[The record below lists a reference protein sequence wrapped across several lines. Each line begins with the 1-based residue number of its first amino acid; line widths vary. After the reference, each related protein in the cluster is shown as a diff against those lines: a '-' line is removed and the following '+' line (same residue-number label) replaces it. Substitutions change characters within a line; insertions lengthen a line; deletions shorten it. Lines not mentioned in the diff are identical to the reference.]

1 MKFIET
7 LRALPLSR
15 QLLLG
20 AAVLGIVF
28 LMSFMVQGATKEP
41 MALLYSGLEPQHAGE
56 IIEEL
61 DQSGTPYEIQGGAI
75 FIPESKR
82 DQVRFA
88 LAKEGLPRQSVQG
101 YELLDEV
108 NGFSVTSEMYNAS
121 YWRAK
126 EGELT
131 RTILAIPG
139 ISSARVHIGASLRSG
154 FSRSQSAQT
163 ASVTIAT
170 THNLSKGQAEAIQYL
185 VALAVSGLKPEDVAV
200 IDPTKGILA
209 GPNSDKTADAGV
221 AAEDQATALE
231 QKITTLLEARV
242 GIGNAR
248 VTASLDVSRER
259 QRISTVAFDPQ
270 SKVVRTKTTSDSNE
284 SGSGSGSGALTVASN
299 LPEGEG
305 AGGTSSSNSAK
316 NSSESI
322 AYEINE
328 TRTEIEKL
336 PGQVERISIAVLLN
350 EQSLGIDPAAA
361 DAATV
366 REKIISDVQALVS
379 SGAGLNLE
387 RGDSISV
394 ELMPFQTIAA
404 EDMTA
409 APGMAEQLIQRYFWS
424 GLQALLLGVVVIVL
438 AFGVVRPMLSPKGK
452 GEADAA
458 AAGKG
463 AAPAGAVATGG
474 AAAGGAPDSDP
485 FNYLKDYAKE
495 RQDET
500 AALLQQWLNED
511 QKVAVNE

>member
-1 MKFIET
+1 MKFFDT
-7 LRALPLSR
+7 LKALPLSR
-15 QLLLG
+15 QLMLAG
-20 AAVLGIVF
+20 AVIGIV
-28 LMSFMVQGATKEP
+28 LAMSFMVQGATKEP
-41 MALLYSGLEPQHAGE
+41 MALLYSGLEPQYAGE

-61 DQSGTPYEIQGGAI
+61 EQSGTPYEIQGGAI
-75 FIPESKR
+75 FIPQGKR

-154 FSRSQSAQT
+154 FARSQPAQT

-170 THNLSKGQAEAIQYL
+170 AYNLSQDQAEAIQYL

-209 GPNSDKTADAGV
+209 GPKSDKMAEPSL
-221 AAEDQATALE
+221 AAADQASSLE
-231 QKITTLLEARV
+231 QKITGLLEARV
-242 GIGNAR
+242 GAGNAR
-248 VTASLDVSRER
+248 VSVSVDVSRER
-259 QRISTVAFDPQ
+259 QLVSTVAFDPQ
-270 SKVVRTKTTSDSNE
+270 SKVVRSRTTNDATE
-284 SGSGSGSGALTVASN
+284 SGSGGGGALTVASN
-299 LPEGEG
+299 LPQEEAGAA
-305 AGGTSSSNSAK
+305 AGGSTNSSK
-316 NSSESI
+316 NSSENI

-350 EQSLGIDPAAA
+350 EQSLGLDPAAA
-361 DAATV
+361 DAAAV
-366 REKIISDVQALVS
+366 RDTIIADLQALVT

-394 ELMPFQTIAA
+394 ELMPFQDVPVT
-404 EDMTA
+404 DMVA
-409 APGMAEQLIQRYFWS
+409 APGMFQQLLQRYLWS
-424 GLQALLLGVVVIVL
+424 GLQALLLGLVVIVL
-438 AFGVVRPMLSPKGK
+438 GFGVVRPMLSPKK
-452 GEADAA
+452 TDEALSGTAA
-458 AAGKG
+458 TGAG
-463 AAPAGAVATGG
+463 AATAGAASE
-474 AAAGGAPDSDP
+474 SDP

-495 RQDET
+495 REEET

-511 QKVAVNE
+511 QKYAVNE

>member
-1 MKFIET
+1 MKFIDT
-7 LRALPLSR
+7 LKALPLSR

-28 LMSFMVQGATKEP
+28 AMNFMVQSATKEP
-41 MALLYSGLEPQHAGE
+41 MALLYSGLEPQYAGE
-56 IIEEL
+56 IIDEL
-61 DQSGTPYEIQGGAI
+61 AQSGTPYELKGGAI

-82 DQVRFA
+82 DEVRFA

-101 YELLDEV
+101 YELLDDV

-154 FSRSQSAQT
+154 FTRSQAAQT

-170 THNLSKGQAEAIQYL
+170 THTFSKGQAEAIQYL

-209 GPNSDKTADAGV
+209 GPKTDNMAEPAM
-221 AAEDQATALE
+221 AAEDKSSALE
-231 QKITTLLEARV
+231 QKISSLLEARV
-242 GIGNAR
+242 GMGNAR
-248 VTASLDVSRER
+248 VTVSMDVSRER
-259 QRISTVAFDPQ
+259 QRISTVSFDPQ
-270 SKVVRTKTTSDSNE
+270 SKVVRNRTTNDASE
-284 SGSGSGSGALTVASN
+284 SGSGGNSGALTVASN
-299 LPEGEG
+299 LPQDEGAG
-305 AGGTSSSNSAK
+305 AGGTTSSSAMK

-350 EQSLGIDPAAA
+350 EQALGLDPAAA

-366 REKIISDVQALVS
+366 RDQIIADVQALVT

-387 RGDSISV
+387 RGDAISV
-394 ELMPFQTIAA
+394 ELMPFQQIAA
-404 EDMTA
+404 EDMVE
-409 APGMAEQLIQRYFWS
+409 APGMMAQLVERYFWS
-424 GLQALLLGVVVIVL
+424 GLQALLLGLVVIVL
-438 AFGVVRPMLSPKGK
+438 GFGVVRPLLSQKPKA
-452 GEADAA
+452 GEDPA
-458 AAGKG
+458 AAGDG
-463 AAPAGAVATGG
+463 TAPVAGATAIASG
-474 AAAGGAPDSDP
+474 ASPESDP

-500 AALLQQWLNED
+500 AALLQQWLSED